1 MVKESFLLQAA
12 DAPHPQ
18 GQKEMRKRE
27 LEKLLYQ
34 AVADALGI
42 DLAAQKTEKSG
53 RATEMKPAAPLG
65 HHDRQAA

>member
-1 MVKESFLLQAA
+1 
-12 DAPHPQ
+12 
-18 GQKEMRKRE
+18 MRKRE

-34 AVADALGI
+34 AVADALGV